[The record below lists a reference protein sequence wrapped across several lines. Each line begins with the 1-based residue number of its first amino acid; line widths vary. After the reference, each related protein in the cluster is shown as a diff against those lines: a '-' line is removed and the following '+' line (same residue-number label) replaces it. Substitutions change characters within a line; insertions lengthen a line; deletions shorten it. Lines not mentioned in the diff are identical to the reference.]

1 MKFKKNQSPEEQFII
16 AQTAVANNSLNP
28 ASEKLKCIKNTKT
41 GKVDRKPK
49 SICEDIIKDNPD
61 WHFTTKK
68 AYERIVLE
76 SIPKG
81 ATIQPGSSYKPKGKP
96 NKGQFKDKLEK
107 QIIVQEVLNPDYVEG
122 KDVIPIYSKVK
133 ETVPYTVATHV
144 EVGISG
150 DSTAKEKEVETSIKL
165 KVPSKSQGKVIGYK
179 IIPKFIKVVK
189 SITHLLVHG
198 KRTSQLVK

>member
-1 MKFKKNQSPEEQFII
+1 MKFVKNRSAEESNSI
-16 AQTAVANNSLNP
+16 AMKAKVAGTI
-28 ASEKLKCIKNTKT
+28 ERMKCIKNAKT
-41 GKVDRKPK
+41 GKVERHLKH
-49 SICEDIIKDNPD
+49 ICEDIIKDNSD

-81 ATIQPGSSYKPKGKP
+81 TTIQPGSSYKAKGKP

-122 KDVIPIYSKVK
+122 KNVIPVYSKVK
-133 ETVPYTVATHV
+133 EIIPYTTSTHV

-150 DSTAKEKEVETSIKL
+150 DSTAEEKEVVTDIKI
-165 KVPSKSQGKVIGYK
+165 KVPSNKEGKVIAHK
-179 IIPKFIKVVK
+179 VIPKWLTVVK
-189 SITHLLVHG
+189 TITHLLVHG
-198 KRTSQLVK
+198 KRTSQLIK